1 MNKRRGQANRNKKG
15 EREIGANK
23 ISEGTARESEQKL
36 KGNSRKKWAGPGRGR
51 QPTHNLRSL
60 SNSVRSLVG
69 SVPLVSPFTTS
80 SCSLIIPVSS
90 LDSSV
95 PSKSAVHFYTLFPKL
110 DCSLFTS
117 VYNLFTMHSCSLV
130 ERVHSSPSVH
140 SHSPFPCRFCSLTRI
155 FCFFRIY
162 VPWEPLPTRTDCS
175 PPIPVRPG
183 GCPLSSLARLR
194 ISVPL
199 SSLSAA
205 PTRSLRVVAH
215 YHEMF
220 PRMSC
225 SPGAATGLTAPH
237 QPSA

>member
-1 MNKRRGQANRNKKG
+1 MRTCSLPRFRSPKNPVPFEFLLACPSCPLHDSILLTPAFLLTIYLCSLG
-15 EREIGANK
+15 ESVHYAFLFPYGA
-23 ISEGTARESEQKL
+23 
-36 KGNSRKKWAGPGRGR
+36 
-51 QPTHNLRSL
+51 RSL
-60 SNSVRSLVG
+60 L
-69 SVPLVSPFTTS
+69 PF
-80 SCSLIIPVSS
+80 CSIC
-90 LDSSV
+90 
-95 PSKSAVHFYTLFPKL
+95 KH
-110 DCSLFTS
+110 
-117 VYNLFTMHSCSLV
+117 
-130 ERVHSSPSVH
+130 VH
-140 SHSPFPCRFCSLTRI
+140 SHSLFPRRFCSLTRI

-162 VPWEPLPTRTDCS
+162 VPWEPMPTRTDCS

-225 SPGAATGLTAPH
+225 SPGAATRLPAPH